1 MTSLVI
7 CVAGK
12 HDLAVSALRYLLDHY
27 PDHQILFIPN
37 AKDAGVDDW
46 QPSLLWHATTW
57 GVRRTTLEAVY
68 KEPNLRFF
76 SLEFDK
82 IIPVNQ
88 FSSRFLYN
96 IHFSKLPKYRG
107 VYTSAH
113 PILNGE
119 VKSGVT
125 LHLMDHGIDTGD
137 IIDMLEV
144 SIGPDDT
151 VRDLY
156 CKNLAT
162 AKILFSKNVDR
173 LVAGDFIA
181 TKQSLNGASYYS
193 LKSISYSTIKLDLR
207 KTAFEIHNQVRAF
220 VFREFQLPQFN
231 GWSICRSLI
240 TNQRSSSRAGH
251 VIEETDTYFRVASI
265 DNDVLLFKDYYPQL
279 WSAAKI
285 GDLNSLAVTLDKVDD
300 LDLRN
305 GNGWNA
311 LMIAAYH
318 GQVLVM
324 QRLLAAGADPD
335 AANYKGTTVLMYALS
350 RYEQTQEFAGFDLI
364 ASAAKRLNAI
374 DHTGRTIREW
384 IVEKSFPH
392 LLDKLSP

>member
-1 MTSLVI
+1 M
-7 CVAGK
+7 
-12 HDLAVSALRYLLDHY
+12 
-27 PDHQILFIPN
+27 
-37 AKDAGVDDW
+37 
-46 QPSLLWHATTW
+46 
-57 GVRRTTLEAVY
+57 
-68 KEPNLRFF
+68 
-76 SLEFDK
+76 
-82 IIPVNQ
+82 
-88 FSSRFLYN
+88 
-96 IHFSKLPKYRG
+96 
-107 VYTSAH
+107 
-113 PILNGE
+113 
-119 VKSGVT
+119 
-125 LHLMDHGIDTGD
+125 
-137 IIDMLEV
+137 
-144 SIGPDDT
+144 
-151 VRDLY
+151 
-156 CKNLAT
+156 
-162 AKILFSKNVDR
+162 
-173 LVAGDFIA
+173 
-181 TKQSLNGASYYS
+181 
-193 LKSISYSTIKLDLR
+193 
-207 KTAFEIHNQVRAF
+207 
-220 VFREFQLPQFN
+220 
-231 GWSICRSLI
+231 I